1 MRIGIFGGTFD
12 PVHTGHLIMAEQARE
27 QAELDQVWFVPS
39 FKPPHKQEQ
48 EITPFDRRTDMLSFA
63 LAGQEAKFRIDL
75 IEQQRPGL
83 SFTTDTLA
91 ALAEKH
97 PDHEWFLL
105 LGADCLPDLPKW
117 HQPATLLKQATLLT
131 VARPGHATLNAEQ
144 LSALLGIPP
153 GEVRLQAIDVP
164 LIDISS
170 RDLRQRVKQGR
181 GITFQVPRSVEA
193 YVRERKLY
201 R

>member
-27 QAELDQVWFVPS
+27 QAKLDQVWFIPS

-48 EITPFDRRTDMLSFA
+48 EITPFERRVDMLSFA

-91 ALAEKH
+91 ALGEKH

-117 HQPATLLKQATLLT
+117 HQPTSLLKQATLLT
-131 VARPGHATLNAEQ
+131 VARPGHFSLDAAQLASSLGVATT
-144 LSALLGIPP
+144 
-153 GEVRLQAIDVP
+153 EVRMQAIEVP

-170 RDLRQRVKQGR
+170 RDLRHRVKQGR
-181 GITFQVPRSVEA
+181 GITFQVPRAVEA